1 MLFKLISDHSYFVFW
16 DLVKSWS
23 LKKKNSFAGA
33 HYKKNILKGTFDLKL
48 KIYNNCSDVLAC
60 KCACLRAFQV
70 IANRT
75 RFQLSLDKMTESK
88 L

>member
-1 MLFKLISDHSYFVFW
+1 MP
-16 DLVKSWS
+16 
-23 LKKKNSFAGA
+23 
-33 HYKKNILKGTFDLKL
+33 ILKGTSDLKL

>member
-1 MLFKLISDHSYFVFW
+1 MPIF
-16 DLVKSWS
+16 
-23 LKKKNSFAGA
+23 
-33 HYKKNILKGTFDLKL
+33 KGTFDFKL

-60 KCACLRAFQV
+60 KCACLRTFQA

-75 RFQLSLDKMTESK
+75 RFQLSLDKMTENK